1 VSTLSKWI
9 LFVGSTF
16 SGHHHDYTMLKN
28 EFGSEHPWF
37 EGMNVLVDLGYQG
50 IQKDY
55 AGGGLKYRIK
65 NHVKVIKILN
75 RNSQQA
81 KSRQLCLGS
90 GEF

>member
-55 AGGGLKYRIK
+55 AGGGLKYR
-65 NHVKVIKILN
+65 
-75 RNSQQA
+75 
-81 KSRQLCLGS
+81 
-90 GEF
+90 